1 MSAAIVSVNI
11 GGIRKLRMPRGEV
24 DSAIVKL
31 PATVPVALRGNSLAG
46 DEQANR
52 KYHGGPDRAV
62 YAYASEDY
70 RWWEARLGR
79 TLEPGT
85 FGENL
90 TTAGIDVNAALI
102 GERWTIGRDAVLEIS
117 MPRVPCSRLA
127 ARMGDPAFVATF
139 AQALRLG
146 PYFRIVTHGD
156 IAAATQSVLRRGPNM
171 ASGSS
176 TRLRSTCS
184 SANGWA
190 NFWLRR
196 RSARSGPNGSFKGSV
211 HAPLRNQP
219 SHAGFRTVLSK
230 KCVVL

>member
-31 PATVPVALRGNSLAG
+31 PATVPVALRGNSLVG
-46 DEQANR
+46 DKQANR

-79 TLEPGT
+79 RLEPGT

-102 GERWTIGRDAVLEIS
+102 GERWAIGRDAVLEVS

-156 IAAATQSVLRRGPNM
+156 IAAGDAIRVTSRPEHGIRLIDAAQIYLFERQRLGELLAAPQIGAEWTEWIIQRIGPRAAT
-171 ASGSS
+171 
-176 TRLRSTCS
+176 
-184 SANGWA
+184 
-190 NFWLRR
+190 
-196 RSARSGPNGSFKGSV
+196 
-211 HAPLRNQP
+211 
-219 SHAGFRTVLSK
+219 
-230 KCVVL
+230 

>member
-102 GERWTIGRDAVLEIS
+102 GERWTIGRDAVLEVS

-156 IAAATQSVLRRGPNM
+156 IAAGDAIRVTSRPEHGIRLIDAAQIYLFERQRLGELLAAPQIGAEWTEWIIQRIGPRAAT
-171 ASGSS
+171 
-176 TRLRSTCS
+176 
-184 SANGWA
+184 
-190 NFWLRR
+190 
-196 RSARSGPNGSFKGSV
+196 
-211 HAPLRNQP
+211 
-219 SHAGFRTVLSK
+219 
-230 KCVVL
+230 